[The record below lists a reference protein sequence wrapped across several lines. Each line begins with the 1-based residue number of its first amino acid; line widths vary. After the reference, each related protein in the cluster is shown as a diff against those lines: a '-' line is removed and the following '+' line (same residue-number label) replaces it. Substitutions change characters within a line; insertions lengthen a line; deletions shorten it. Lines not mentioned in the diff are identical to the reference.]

1 MAVEPK
7 LSLREFQTRLAERL
21 KHAGE
26 QTGAASKLGF
36 IAGGRHWLS
45 DLEQINEVV
54 TVSGLTSVP
63 WSKPWFVGVASV
75 RGAIYGATDLAAY
88 FGLASPL
95 DGDECR
101 LLLTHP
107 RYGVNAALRI
117 AQPLGLRS
125 VAAMKE
131 IDSPMTTEPAIGG
144 AWLDQDGIEWIG
156 LDVERLVTD
165 PRFLQAGA

>member
-7 LSLREFQTRLAERL
+7 LSLREFQTQLAERL
-21 KHAGE
+21 RNAG
-26 QTGAASKLGF
+26 QSGTVASKLGF
-36 IAGGRHWLS
+36 IAGGRYWLA
-45 DLEQINEVV
+45 DLNQINEVV
-54 TVSGLTSVP
+54 TVPGLTPVP

-75 RGAIYGATDLAAY
+75 RGAIFGASDLAAF
-88 FGLASPL
+88 FGIAPPIEAEES
-95 DGDECR
+95 R
-101 LLLTHP
+101 LLLAHA

-125 VAAMKE
+125 VVGMKAIE
-131 IDSPMTTEPAIGG
+131 APIANEPAIVGG
-144 AWLDQDGIEWIG
+144 WLDRDGIEWIG